1 MKKKTSIQR
10 STVHMIVAVSLL
22 LSIVFLAV
30 ASFFFVRELTGV
42 YSDMEMAVTGA
53 AAEAVAPEDLRK
65 LALECNEIF
74 RSLKDPITEYETD
87 RETYLS
93 HFKGVEE
100 SELYKEVWQK
110 LNEEREPTGVTSLDY
125 VLLFPEWNIGIY
137 IMDTSDVNVLP
148 CGEIFTIQETFYYRC
163 MMMGIDLSAYKE
175 KFRQSLAVYG
185 EEPGRDFDGFISYST
200 TYHEVWTDGRAICI
214 DTHKGVYGYLTAD
227 IPVNEVQLHA
237 LLYLLQ
243 VAGVSIV
250 LTFFVCLFLG
260 RRTDRIIVEPIRE
273 ISSKADQFVESY
285 ELRADT
291 RDETHIFEE
300 IHTERVRITELYEL
314 ALSLQSMELEMN
326 SYLRD
331 LDTMIN
337 DRARINAELDIA
349 TRIQTSMLPSVF
361 PAFPDRQEFDLF
373 ASIKPAREVG
383 GDFYDFFL
391 VDDDHLAIV
400 MADVSG
406 KGVPAALFMTVSRSM
421 IRNRTEHGGTPAE
434 ILTNVNDS
442 LCEQNMGDMFVTV
455 WLGILTISTGE
466 IIASNAGHEYPV
478 VYGSNGKYELIKD
491 KHGLA
496 CSAMKGV
503 RYHDYTLTIPA
514 GGRLFLYTDGVPEA
528 TDVNECLFGT
538 DRMVEALNDSGAE
551 NPEETI
557 EAVHEAIVKFVGN
570 AEQFDDTTMLSLW
583 YRGAE
588 QNDGGKGM
596 KELRVEAKIDNLA
609 AVQDFVGGFLEELGC
624 DMKTQLS
631 IDIAVE
637 EIFVNIASYAYGDA
651 GGDAV
656 IKVEPEDGGAAIT
669 FVDTGVPYD
678 PLAKE
683 DPDITLSAAE
693 RQIGGLGIF
702 MVKKSMDDMRYER
715 KDDQN
720 ILTIVKKFA

>member
-1 MKKKTSIQR
+1 M
-10 STVHMIVAVSLL
+10 
-22 LSIVFLAV
+22 
-30 ASFFFVRELTGV
+30 
-42 YSDMEMAVTGA
+42 
-53 AAEAVAPEDLRK
+53 
-65 LALECNEIF
+65 
-74 RSLKDPITEYETD
+74 
-87 RETYLS
+87 
-93 HFKGVEE
+93 
-100 SELYKEVWQK
+100 
-110 LNEEREPTGVTSLDY
+110 
-125 VLLFPEWNIGIY
+125 
-137 IMDTSDVNVLP
+137 
-148 CGEIFTIQETFYYRC
+148 
-163 MMMGIDLSAYKE
+163 
-175 KFRQSLAVYG
+175 
-185 EEPGRDFDGFISYST
+185 
-200 TYHEVWTDGRAICI
+200 
-214 DTHKGVYGYLTAD
+214 AD
-227 IPVNEVQLHA
+227 IPVNKVQLHA
-237 LLYLLQ
+237 VIYLLQ

-250 LTFFVCLFLG
+250 LTLFICLFMG
-260 RRTDRIIVEPIRE
+260 RRTDRILVNPIRE

-291 RDETHIFEE
+291 RDESHIFEE
-300 IHTERVRITELYEL
+300 IHTDRVKIEELYEL

-326 SYLRD
+326 TYLRD
-331 LDTMIN
+331 LDSMIN

-349 TRIQTSMLPSVF
+349 TRIQTTMLPGVF
-361 PAFPDRQEFDLF
+361 PAFPERHEFDLF
-373 ASIKPAREVG
+373 ASIQPAREVG

-391 VDDDHLAIV
+391 VDDDHLALV

-406 KGVPAALFMTVSRSM
+406 KGIPAALFMTVSRSS

-434 ILTNVNDS
+434 ILTSVNDS

-466 IIASNAGHEYPV
+466 IIASSAGHEYPAF
-478 VYGSNGKYELIKD
+478 YGSNGKYELIKD

-503 RYHDYTLTIPA
+503 RYQNYTMTLPP

-528 TDVNECLFGT
+528 TDLNEMLFGT
-538 DRMVEALNDSGAE
+538 DRMISALNESAATS
-551 NPEETI
+551 PEETI
-557 EAVHEAIVKFVGN
+557 ASVKDAVDRFVGK

-583 YRGAE
+583 YRGTE
-588 QNDGGKGM
+588 QNDGGKRM
-596 KELRVEAKIDNLA
+596 KELRIEAKIDNLA

-637 EIFVNIASYAYGDA
+637 EIFVNIASYAYGDSV
-651 GGDAV
+651 GEAV
-656 IKVEPEDGGAAIT
+656 IKVEPAEGGAAIT

-720 ILTIVKKFA
+720 ILTIVKKFAQ